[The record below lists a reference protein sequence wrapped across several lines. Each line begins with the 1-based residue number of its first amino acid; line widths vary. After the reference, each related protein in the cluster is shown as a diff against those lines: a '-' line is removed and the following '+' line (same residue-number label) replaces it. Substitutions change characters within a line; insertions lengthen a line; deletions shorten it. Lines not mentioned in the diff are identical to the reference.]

1 MIIYY
6 TVRQA
11 DTVPTLAGG
20 TNLATM
26 TGQASI
32 ALPLT
37 SNTGIQNTL
46 AKWITSTT
54 LGSSR
59 VYETATGLG
68 IDQPNPSPSYKL
80 DVNGNVNLSGY
91 LMPGDPQSFNGTTD
105 QGCTPVG
112 AITVGRFS
120 NGPALCNANGKWQPI
135 GGPSVNVNNLGTK
148 TRNYGPVVNTS
159 SFPKTIM
166 VSGGYTSSK
175 NMCALTGY
183 INGAMVVQ
191 NVNFAQAAGDHICSI
206 TMTVPSQ
213 INYMVF
219 SVMNNWQ
226 TGAQEDG
233 TFTVVESQ

>member
-1 MIIYY
+1 
-6 TVRQA
+6 
-11 DTVPTLAGG
+11 
-20 TNLATM
+20 
-26 TGQASI
+26 
-32 ALPLT
+32 
-37 SNTGIQNTL
+37 
-46 AKWITSTT
+46 
-54 LGSSR
+54 
-59 VYETATGLG
+59 
-68 IDQPNPSPSYKL
+68 
-80 DVNGNVNLSGY
+80 
-91 LMPGDPQSFNGTTD
+91 
-105 QGCTPVG
+105 
-112 AITVGRFS
+112 
-120 NGPALCNANGKWQPI
+120 
-135 GGPSVNVNNLGTK
+135 
-148 TRNYGPVVNTS
+148 
-159 SFPKTIM
+159 M